1 MNDLQQNQQ
10 FIQALHLHKN
20 GKVNEAK
27 NLYLTLMAAYS
38 TNPRLLNNLAMIE
51 FQQGRFEAGLEYVE
65 KSLGIDPNQ
74 FTAYGNRGAALF
86 ALNRFDEAYSDYN
99 QAIALNNN
107 YAEGYYNRGILHEK
121 YGRDQEALADYDK
134 AIELKPNYTN
144 AYNNRGN
151 VYKKLKQY
159 EEALTS
165 YEHAINLNPRHAEA
179 HYNRGVVLK
188 ELNRYQ
194 DAVESYTN
202 ALSLKNYYVDAYNNC
217 GNVFITLKRFEE
229 ALTCFQKA
237 IAINPNYSFAY
248 NGQGNVLMELK
259 RFDEALISYEKA
271 IALNSLSPFPHN
283 GMSNVLQELKRF
295 DDAIVGYEK
304 AMALVPDSAGP
315 YVNRGLAML
324 GKGNFDEALQNYDR
338 AIELNPEMADPH
350 WNKALPKILKG
361 EYEEGWQLYE
371 YRRYKPDLK
380 GSYPIYEQPLWLGQ
394 ESVTDKILYIYPE
407 QGLGDFIQFCRYVPL
422 VENLG
427 ARVILKVPNALYA
440 MIKTMGLNARIVRN
454 DEKVDE
460 FDFHCPIMSLPLAF
474 KTTVETIPNKIPYFF
489 SDHFKK
495 SYWERKF
502 AYASNSL
509 KVGLVWSGSKD
520 HKKDHDRSLRLEQLA
535 PILDLPVTFYSLQ
548 KEVREHDKTTLS
560 KLNHIQEY
568 HEELNDFS
576 DTAAMLD
583 CLDLI
588 ISVDTSVA
596 HLAGAMGK
604 NVWILI
610 SYLPDYRWMLDR
622 EDTPWY
628 PTARLFRQPNV
639 GDWDNAI
646 LNVRSAL
653 EQLLTISKK
662 Q

>member
-10 FIQALHLHKN
+10 FIQALQLHKN
-20 GKVNEAK
+20 GKINEAK
-27 NLYLTLMAAYS
+27 NLYLSLLATYS
-38 TNPRLLNNLAMIE
+38 GSPRLLNNLAIIE
-51 FQQGRFEAGLEYVE
+51 CQQGYFESGLEYLE
-65 KSLGIDPNQ
+65 QSLGIDPNQ

-86 ALNRFDEAYSDYN
+86 ALHRLDEAYSDYSK
-99 QAIALNNN
+99 AISLNNN

-121 YGRDQEALADYDK
+121 YGRHEDALSDYNK
-134 AIELKPNYTN
+134 AIALKSNYTN

-151 VYKKLKQY
+151 VLKELKKYQ
-159 EEALTS
+159 EALSS
-165 YEHAINLNPRHAEA
+165 YEYAISLNPRHAEA

-202 ALSLKNYYVDAYNNC
+202 AFSLKNDYVDAYNNC
-217 GNVFITLKRFEE
+217 GNAFITLKRLED
-229 ALTCFQKA
+229 ALACFQKA
-237 IAINPNYSFAY
+237 IEINPNYAFAY

-259 RFDEALISYEKA
+259 RFDEALVSYEKA
-271 IALNSLSPFPHN
+271 ISLNSLSPFPHN
-283 GMSNVLQELKRF
+283 GMGNVLQELKRF
-295 DDAIVGYEK
+295 DDAILGYEK
-304 AMALVPDSAGP
+304 VMSLVPTSAGA
-315 YVNRGLAML
+315 YTNKGLAMQGL
-324 GKGNFDEALQNYDR
+324 KNFDEALQNFDK

-350 WNKALPKILKG
+350 WNKALLKILKG

-371 YRRYKPDLK
+371 YRRYKQDLK

-394 ESVTDKILYIYPE
+394 ESIADKTLYIYPE

-427 ARVILKVPNALYA
+427 ARVVLKVPNALYA
-440 MIKTMGLNARIVRN
+440 TIKTMGLNARIVRN

-489 SDHFKK
+489 SDPFKRD
-495 SYWERKF
+495 YWQRKF

-535 PILDLPVTFYSLQ
+535 PILDLPVTFYSMQ
-548 KEVREHDKTTLS
+548 KEVRQQDKITLS
-560 KLNHIQEY
+560 KFDHIQQY

-576 DTAAMLD
+576 DTAAMVD

-639 GDWDNAI
+639 GDWDGTI
-646 LNVRSAL
+646 LKVREAL
-653 EQLLTISKK
+653 EGLLETKA
-662 Q
+662 